1 MNCMLL
7 SIVMPTKSMLI
18 CFTIIAAAL
27 SLTTI
32 AVVSSWANTP
42 QPALAKITSATENNH
57 YLEDVVVATSQKDE
71 ISSRVTLVGYE
82 EEQSDNYAAEDIDE
96 SSNEASSAN
105 NYEEE
110 VDEEVLDGE
119 QECRKGDVLRGV
131 YDPERLNILSSCE
144 EAIGIVDDS
153 ERAHDGDYK
162 LYLDVEDE
170 YKTLLNKENDE
181 KTNGLLVVEIIPKDQ
196 DSSLIQIPEEGDRIR
211 VVGAWVTDEGAG
223 GWNEIHP
230 AWKVEVL
237 E

>member
-1 MNCMLL
+1 MNCMFL

-153 ERAHDGDYK
+153 ERANDEDYK
-162 LYLDVEDE
+162 LYLDVEDG

>member
-1 MNCMLL
+1 MNCMFL

-32 AVVSSWANTP
+32 AVVSSWATTP

-110 VDEEVLDGE
+110 VDEEEVDEEVLDGE

-131 YDPERLNILSSCE
+131 
-144 EAIGIVDDS
+144 
-153 ERAHDGDYK
+153 
-162 LYLDVEDE
+162 
-170 YKTLLNKENDE
+170 
-181 KTNGLLVVEIIPKDQ
+181 
-196 DSSLIQIPEEGDRIR
+196 
-211 VVGAWVTDEGAG
+211 
-223 GWNEIHP
+223 
-230 AWKVEVL
+230 
-237 E
+237 

>member
-1 MNCMLL
+1 MNCMFL

-153 ERAHDGDYK
+153 ERANDEDYK
-162 LYLDVEDE
+162 LYLDVEDG
-170 YKTLLNKENDE
+170 YKTLLNKENDD

-230 AWKVEVL
+230 AWSVEVL

>member
-1 MNCMLL
+1 MFL

-153 ERAHDGDYK
+153 ERASDEDYK
-162 LYLDVEDE
+162 LYLDVEDG